1 MNSYLALEKAQAKEW
16 NTFPLGFAFSDKQF
30 KEMME
35 KFGLKETDTDKIYSI
50 GAGGYIRKSDSN
62 AFDEMF
68 KRHRK
73 EIEDE
78 IEKDKKGT
86 GFIYS
91 MFRYE
96 LANHEYC
103 ITYDIE
109 RTLDALGLTLD
120 EINKKENLLNGL
132 RKALKEY
139 RD

>member
-1 MNSYLALEKAQAKEW
+1 MKYLELKQKQQKEV
-16 NTFPLGFAFSDKQF
+16 NDFPFGFAFSNQQF

-50 GAGGYIRKSDSN
+50 GAGGYIRKSDSD

-91 MFRYE
+91 MVSYE

-109 RTLDALGLTLD
+109 PTLDALGLTLD

>member
-1 MNSYLALEKAQAKEW
+1 MKYLELKQKQQKEV
-16 NTFPLGFAFSDKQF
+16 NDFPFGFAFSNQQF

-50 GAGGYIRKSDSN
+50 GAGGYIRKSDSD

-91 MFRYE
+91 MFSYE

-109 RTLDALGLTLD
+109 PTLDALGLTLD
-120 EINKKENLLNGL
+120 QINKKENLVNGL

-139 RD
+139 KD

>member
-1 MNSYLALEKAQAKEW
+1 MKYLELKQKQQKEV
-16 NTFPLGFAFSDKQF
+16 NDFPFGFAFSNQQF
-30 KEMME
+30 TEMME

-91 MFRYE
+91 MFSYE

-103 ITYDIE
+103 ITYDLE
-109 RTLDALGLTLD
+109 PTLDALGLTLD
-120 EINKKENLLNGL
+120 KINENQNLVNGL
-132 RKALKEY
+132 KKALKDY
-139 RD
+139 K